1 MNWSGLECEVCVVT
15 LTGLKVKEGGF
26 RVKFDKVC
34 EWFDG
39 SDRLEII
46 FKSRKNKIS
55 KLFFILNM
63 IRNYHY
69 LSWFV
74 VEKNINMHK
83 WK

>member
-1 MNWSGLECEVCVVT
+1 
-15 LTGLKVKEGGF
+15 VKEGGF
-26 RVKFDKVC
+26 RVNFVKVC

-46 FKSRKNKIS
+46 FKSRKNKITQLS
-55 KLFFILNM
+55 FILNI

-69 LSWFV
+69 IIWFV

-83 WK
+83 